1 MFQRSCS
8 GLPLSVNKDV
18 SPLVVVLVDGDDH
31 VVAGTSDGLEGP
43 GRVVTRAC
51 AVGPRRWNEG
61 PDRPST
67 VEGGLAQVSSPR
79 AVRGGG
85 RQLKGSGDGLGMAE
99 EDAEKSAGQK
109 AYILLNLRDSDI
121 LRAIGKKQ
129 LDYANS
135 IIRGAHKAA
144 NVQQDLYD

>member
-1 MFQRSCS
+1 MIQRSCS

-43 GRVVTRAC
+43 SRVVTRAC
-51 AVGPRRWNEG
+51 AVGPRRWKEG

-67 VEGGLAQVSSPR
+67 VEGGLAQVPSPG
-79 AVRGGG
+79 AVWGGG
-85 RQLKGSGDGLGMAE
+85 RQLSGSGDGLGMAE

-109 AYILLNLRDSDI
+109 VLIVLNLRHVDI
-121 LRAIGKKQ
+121 LEKQ
-129 LDYANS
+129 TDWLS
-135 IIRGAHKAA
+135 
-144 NVQQDLYD
+144 

>member
-1 MFQRSCS
+1 
-8 GLPLSVNKDV
+8 LSVNEDV

-51 AVGPRRWNEG
+51 AGGPRRWKEG

-67 VEGGLAQVSSPR
+67 VEGGLAQVPSPG
-79 AVRGGG
+79 AVCGGG
-85 RQLKGSGDGLGMAE
+85 RQLSGSGDGLGMAE

-109 AYILLNLRDSDI
+109 VLIVLNLRHVDI
-121 LRAIGKKQ
+121 LEKQ
-129 LDYANS
+129 TDWLS
-135 IIRGAHKAA
+135 
-144 NVQQDLYD
+144 